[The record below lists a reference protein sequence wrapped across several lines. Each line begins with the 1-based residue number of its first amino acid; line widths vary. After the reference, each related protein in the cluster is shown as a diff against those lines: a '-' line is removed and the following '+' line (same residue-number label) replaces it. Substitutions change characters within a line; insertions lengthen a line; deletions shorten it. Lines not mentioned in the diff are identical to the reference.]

1 MTSSRARAGPAR
13 SASRCVPPM
22 AGVRPTTVSTSPKR
36 ADSAASSR
44 SQASESSKAAVRHR
58 AWAANTVGSASSS
71 TVWIICEQLG
81 PQLAGGLRAEAV
93 EEVHVDAA
101 ADHAP
106 LGAHEQAARR
116 VGRDVGDGRLQGGDH
131 RRVEEV
137 QRRRVEGQDGERP
150 VALEADRLGPVSAR
164 SAAPAAAISS
174 ASPGPGTHGR
184 RSGSSR

>member
-1 MTSSRARAGPAR
+1 
-13 SASRCVPPM
+13 M

-44 SQASESSKAAVRHR
+44 SHASESSKAAVRHR
-58 AWAANTVGSASSS
+58 ACAANTVGSASSS
-71 TVWIICEQLG
+71 TVWIISSSSVHSS
-81 PQLAGGLRAEAV
+81 AGVLRAEAV
-93 EEVHVDAA
+93 EEVHVDAP

-106 LGAHEQAARR
+106 LGAHEQTARLI
-116 VGRDVGDGRLQGGDH
+116 GRDVGHGGLQRGDH

-137 QRRRVEGQDGERP
+137 QRRRVEGQDRERP
-150 VALEADRLGPVSAR
+150 VALQAHRLRHHAR

>member
-71 TVWIICEQLG
+71 TVWIICSSSVHSS
-81 PQLAGGLRAEAV
+81 PAACGLRPSKRCTSTPPLT
-93 EEVHVDAA
+93 D
-101 ADHAP
+101 AP

-116 VGRDVGDGRLQGGDH
+116 VGRDLGDGGLQGGDH

-137 QRRRVEGQDGERP
+137 QRRRVEGQHRERT
-150 VALEADRLGPVSAR
+150 VALEAHRLAHQAR

-174 ASPGPGTHGR
+174 VSPGPGTHGR

>member
-58 AWAANTVGSASSS
+58 ACAANTVGSGQLLDG
-71 TVWIICEQLG
+71 VDHLQQLG
-81 PQLAGGLRAEAV
+81 PQLGGGLRAEAV

-101 ADHAP
+101 ADDAP

-137 QRRRVEGQDGERP
+137 QRRRVEGQHRERT
-150 VALEADRLGPVSAR
+150 VALQAHRLAHQAR